1 MLISKGC
8 NNCAKTILCENKL
21 NLCNNVQEVL
31 WKWCKIVQKCATG
44 SICAS
49 GAMCYAGAGANFKLC
64 VKQKSAKVEMC
75 INNFNLC
82 NNVQVGCNIL

>member
-1 MLISKGC
+1 VLIPKGC

-49 GAMCYAGAGANFKLC
+49 GAMCYAGAGAMCCAGAGANFKLC
-64 VKQKSAKVEMC
+64 ENKKVQKR
-75 INNFNLC
+75 
-82 NNVQVGCNIL
+82 NVHK